1 MFVLFVIMIKE
12 GSIFFWMVN
21 LPEVSFVEHSFL
33 VVVSIS
39 HFFTILVV
47 IQLAMSFMF
56 VLFVIVIMEDSIVN
70 WLVG

>member
-47 IQLAMSFMF
+47 IQLAVSFMF
-56 VLFVIVIMEDSIVN
+56 VLFVIVIMENSIVN

>member
-56 VLFVIVIMEDSIVN
+56 VLFVIVIMENSIVN